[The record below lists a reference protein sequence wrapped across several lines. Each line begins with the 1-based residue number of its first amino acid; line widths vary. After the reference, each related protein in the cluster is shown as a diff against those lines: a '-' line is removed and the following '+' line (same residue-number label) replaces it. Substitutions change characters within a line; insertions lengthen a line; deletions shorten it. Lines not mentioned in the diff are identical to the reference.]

1 MIIIYY
7 NVVDMDRI
15 VNNDI
20 IRING
25 DNRNYDYND
34 NNRYDYNR
42 LDSVIRMIDMIR
54 IKFIIRIVIRIILL
68 FLLLVLNND

>member
-7 NVVDMDRI
+7 NVIDMDRI

-34 NNRYDYNR
+34 NNRYN
-42 LDSVIRMIDMIR
+42 
-54 IKFIIRIVIRIILL
+54 
-68 FLLLVLNND
+68 